1 MNALDEITESF
12 SRLPGIGKKS
22 AARIANHLLRADS
35 VFMARFANQ
44 IATLQEKIKACSVC
58 GSWTEE
64 DPCPICSAVNRDR
77 TLICVVEQPQDVVT
91 IESSRE
97 FNGLFHVLGG
107 VISPLEGMTPDK
119 LRIQSLL
126 ERVKNEGVKEVI
138 LATNPTVEGDT
149 TALFIQRLLR
159 ETGVA
164 VTRLASGLPV
174 GGDLEYADRL
184 TLARSFRGRTSFLNQ
199 FFLTGKKKSALPTT
213 RLTY

>member
-1 MNALDEITESF
+1 MNALEELTESF

-22 AARIANHLLRADS
+22 AARIASSLLKADRY
-35 VFMARFANQ
+35 FLERFAQQLN
-44 IATLQEKIKACSVC
+44 TLQDRIKPCSIC

-64 DPCPICSAVNRDR
+64 DPCPICSDLTRDR
-77 TLICVVEQPQDVVT
+77 SVICVVEQPQDAAT
-91 IESSRE
+91 IEASHE
-97 FNGLFHVLGG
+97 FHGLFHVLGG

-119 LRIQSLL
+119 LRIQQLL
-126 ERVKNEGVKEVI
+126 ERVKKEGIKEVI

-149 TALFIQRLLR
+149 TALYIQRVLS

-184 TLARSFRGRTSFLNQ
+184 TLARSFRGRT
-199 FFLTGKKKSALPTT
+199 KI
-213 RLTY
+213 

>member
-97 FNGLFHVLGG
+97 FNGLFHVLGA

-184 TLARSFRGRTSFLNQ
+184 TLARSFRGRTSF
-199 FFLTGKKKSALPTT
+199 
-213 RLTY
+213 